1 MAGLKRRRMDFG
13 NRKPS
18 DPARDPGELSGLH
31 RFSKSGYLTPTL
43 VGLLCV
49 ILLIAA
55 HERGHGNYHKLRERV
70 IPVGNQ
76 PDLTTGPGGQEA
88 VVLRRAANAVG
99 GEPEFLSATLL
110 PGRGMNLLQ
119 ITASVPGKG
128 EVPILLSP
136 SLGDAGRV
144 LTGAGEDANGSV
156 STTFGAAILVPWAGR
171 LTGSPTSSAS
181 TLESVWEGE
190 RITFPPARLGSTTST
205 MGLMLDRPA
214 DNISTDTIP
223 DGRAVTAIYHAGSFS
238 GAWPSMMDV
247 TVRAELAGRA
257 FDLTITEQ
265 NTGQVPEP
273 AGIGWH
279 PVFSLSANRADARVM
294 IPSITKID
302 LDRRTN
308 LPTGKT
314 VSTGGTTAD
323 LIRARGTRLD
333 DISLNDTYTNL
344 QSGLFADGPVAEIRD
359 PSAGYGLRL
368 TPLTASIKF
377 MRVVA
382 PAGSEWIS
390 IEPDTNVDDPFGHEW
405 PNPDDT
411 GLVNLQPGDTL
422 QWHVRL
428 EIFSLATPPIP
439 PPTSNTTS
447 SVTTTG
453 TPQ

>member
-1 MAGLKRRRMDFG
+1 MNFG
-13 NRKPS
+13 NRQ
-18 DPARDPGELSGLH
+18 LSGPAPEPREPTGLR

-43 VGLLCV
+43 VGILCAV
-49 ILLIAA
+49 LLIAA
-55 HERGHGNYHKLRERV
+55 YESGKGNYHKLRERV
-70 IPVGNQ
+70 IPVNNQ
-76 PDLTTGPGGQEA
+76 PNLATGPGGQEA
-88 VVLRRAANAVG
+88 VILRRSADAVS

-119 ITASVPGKG
+119 LTAAVPGKG

-136 SLGDAGRV
+136 SLEGASRV

-156 STTFGAAILVPWAGR
+156 STTFGAAILAPWAGR
-171 LTGSPTSSAS
+171 LTGAPTSSAS

-190 RITFPPARLGSTTST
+190 RITFPASRLGSTIST
-205 MGLMLDRPA
+205 MGLMLDRQA
-214 DNISTDTIP
+214 DNVSTDTIP
-223 DGRAVTAIYHAGSFS
+223 DGRAVTAAYHAGSFS
-238 GAWPSMMDV
+238 GAWPSMMEV

-279 PVFSLSANRADARVM
+279 PVFAISSNRADVRVTV
-294 IPSITKID
+294 PSITKIEV
-302 LDRRTN
+302 DRRTN

-314 VSTGGTTAD
+314 VLTGGTTAD
-323 LIRARGTRLD
+323 LLRARGTLLD
-333 DISLNDTYTNL
+333 DMTLNDTYTNL
-344 QSGLFADGPVAEIRD
+344 QVGILGDGPVAEIRD
-359 PSAGYGLRL
+359 PAAGYGLRL

-382 PAGSEWIS
+382 PSGAQWIS

-411 GLVNLQPGDTL
+411 GLVSLQPGDSL
-422 QWHVRL
+422 QWRVRL
-428 EIFSLATPPIP
+428 EIFSLATLPVPVP
-439 PPTSNTTS
+439 STNAAATPTNRST
-447 SVTTTG
+447 
-453 TPQ
+453 Q